1 MRKYR
6 FFLCI
11 CLIISQV
18 IAAQEYRS
26 LKGGFQA
33 SFPGEVE
40 EVIVDP
46 YSSAWTSFEFI
57 EEMFV
62 MHQVAVLK
70 EKPGGPLH
78 YESHDEYKA
87 FFNMFLKELMQG
99 YSNSRVISSEY
110 YLWKDKYPAIKY
122 TFQGVM
128 IGYDIEVINEGLAVI
143 NNRKLVKSALIFPT
157 ILRDDPR
164 CVSMVNNFQD
174 SLVLF

>member
-1 MRKYR
+1 
-6 FFLCI
+6 
-11 CLIISQV
+11 
-18 IAAQEYRS
+18 
-26 LKGGFQA
+26 
-33 SFPGEVE
+33 
-40 EVIVDP
+40 
-46 YSSAWTSFEFI
+46 
-57 EEMFV
+57 

-128 IGYDIEVINEGLAVI
+128 IGYDIEVINEGLALLY
-143 NNRKLVKSALIFPT
+143 NRKLVKSALIFPT
-157 ILRDDPR
+157 ILKDDAR
-164 CVSMVNNFQD
+164 LIRMVNGFHN
-174 SLVLF
+174 SLVVF

>member
-1 MRKYR
+1 MRR
-6 FFLCI
+6 FEILFCI
-11 CLIISQV
+11 SLTLSQL
-18 IAAQEYRS
+18 AAGADYRS
-26 LKGGFQA
+26 VKGGFQA

-40 EVIVDP
+40 EVVVDP
-46 YSSAWTSFEFI
+46 FSSAWTAVAFI
-57 EEMFV
+57 EEIFV

-70 EKPGGPLH
+70 ERPSGPLH
-78 YESHDEYKA
+78 YDTHEEYKA
-87 FFNMFLKELMQG
+87 FYNVFLKELMQG

-110 YLWKDKYPAIKY
+110 MLWKNKYPAFKY